1 MSYKMLINKLI
12 IALTL
17 TVFICGS
24 AIASPTLEE
33 KIGQMMMVGF
43 RGMSVDG
50 NHFIIKD
57 IKERNLGG
65 VILYDYDVESKDYV
79 RNIESPE
86 QVKALTS
93 SLQRAAKGTLLIAA
107 DQEGGRIARLKT
119 TYGFPRTRSHMELG
133 GKDDL
138 QLTFDETVKLAGTL
152 AEEGF
157 NLNMAPVVDVCVNL
171 NNPIIAKLE
180 RCFSDNPQKVAGQA
194 KSYINALHDQ
204 GVISTLKH
212 FPGHGSSKGDS
223 HLGLTDVTN
232 SWSEKELTPYK
243 EIIAAGK
250 ADVVMTAHVFNSKL
264 DPEYPAT
271 LSNAI
276 IDGVLRKQLGFDGVV
291 VSDDMQMGAIVNY
304 YGFETAI
311 QKAIEAGVDMLV
323 FGNNLKYD
331 EEVVPRVIAI
341 IKNMINNGS
350 LTKERIDKSY
360 QRIMKLK
367 RQLN

>member
-1 MSYKMLINKLI
+1 MSYKVLISKLI
-12 IALTL
+12 IAITF

-24 AIASPTLEE
+24 AIASPTLED

-43 RGMSVDG
+43 RGMSVDE

-65 VILYDYDVESKDYV
+65 VILYDYDVESADFV
-79 RNIESPE
+79 RNIESPA
-86 QVKALTS
+86 QVKALIS
-93 SLQRAAKGTLLIAA
+93 SLQNAAKGTLLVAA
-107 DQEGGRIARLKT
+107 DQEGGLIARLKT
-119 TYGFPRTRSHMELG
+119 DYGFPRTRSHMELG

-138 QLTFDETVKLAGTL
+138 QLTFNETVKLAETL
-152 AEEGF
+152 ADEGF

-171 NNPIIAKLE
+171 NNPVIAMRE
-180 RCFSDNPQKVAGQA
+180 RCFSDNPQKVADQA
-194 KSYINALHDQ
+194 KSYINALHSR
-204 GVISTLKH
+204 GVLSTLKH

-243 EIIAAGK
+243 EIIAAGN
-250 ADVVMTAHVFNSKL
+250 ADVIMTAHVFNSKL
-264 DPEYPAT
+264 DSEYPAT

-276 IDGVLRKQLGFDGVV
+276 INGVLRKQLGFDGVV

-311 QKAIEAGVDMLV
+311 RKSIEAGVDILV

-331 EEVVPRVIAI
+331 EKVVPHVIAI
-341 IKNMINNGS
+341 IKKMVNDGS
-350 LTKERIDKSY
+350 LTEERIDKSY

-367 RQLN
+367 RQLD